1 MFNLGR
7 GIWPRYRNQSLP
19 LILLSGAN
27 RENPFSFL
35 IKERHGPGDCRP
47 RADLISTPL
56 DTGKIKADIREK
68 PWRQCPGKG
77 ESPVLRFPVT
87 KTLPLILW
95 AVIYSYNEHV
105 FKQVWMHFWSFVPK
119 SFSDEDIS
127 LHKGSSTVMKTSR
140 EDPFQVTVVV
150 SVSFK
155 CRNLCNMR
163 IYEAWAFQT
172 VQF

>member
-7 GIWPRYRNQSLP
+7 GIWPRYRNQSFP

-35 IKERHGPGDCRP
+35 IKEHPGHGDWRP
-47 RADLISTPL
+47 RADLVSTPL

-68 PWRQCPGKG
+68 PWIQCPGKG
-77 ESPVLRFPVT
+77 EFPLSRFPVT
-87 KTLPLILW
+87 ETLPLILW
-95 AVIYSYNEHV
+95 AVLYSYNEHV

-119 SFSDEDIS
+119 SFSDEDNS
-127 LHKGSSTVMKTSR
+127 LHKGSITVIKTSR
-140 EDPFQVTVVV
+140 EDSFQVTLVL
-150 SVSFK
+150 SVSFR
-155 CRNLCNMR
+155 CRNLCNVR
-163 IYEAWAFQT
+163 IYEARAFLT